1 MSRAAR
7 LSIYTAA
14 MVAGTAF
21 FFLLHHAGNQLPY
34 DLAKQRFQVE
44 LDAAQRDAGH
54 VRGFKVLFEYCELSS
69 AVMAGAR
76 GGSLSRSSLGFGG
89 LN

>member
-1 MSRAAR
+1 
-7 LSIYTAA
+7 

-21 FFLLHHAGNQLPY
+21 FFLLHHVGNQIPY

-44 LDAAQRDAGH
+44 LDAPQRDEGYA
-54 VRGFKVLFEYCELSS
+54 RGFKSAYEYCEMST

-76 GGSLSRSSLGFGG
+76 GGARS
-89 LN
+89 